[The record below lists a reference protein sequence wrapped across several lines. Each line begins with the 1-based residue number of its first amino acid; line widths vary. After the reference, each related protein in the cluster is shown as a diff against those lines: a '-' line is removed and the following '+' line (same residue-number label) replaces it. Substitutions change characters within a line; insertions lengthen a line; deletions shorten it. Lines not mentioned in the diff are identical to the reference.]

1 MRKVLRLFPKTLGDI
16 SEKLQDIH
24 CNSPRDCFNM
34 RLKRAKLLVHK
45 NKGQPAYML
54 VVPFSLPNSLYET
67 ALNLR

>member
-1 MRKVLRLFPKTLGDI
+1 MRKVLRLFPKTLGEL
-16 SEKLQDIH
+16 SKKLRAIH
-24 CNSPRDCFNM
+24 CISPRDCFNM

-67 ALNLR
+67 ALSLR